1 MKLNSWAGVQC
12 SQQQELNEV
21 VQVCAVRDSQVLRFT
36 SPVGG
41 EPQLPPVP
49 QPVLESAG
57 ISPAHSWE
65 PGKTK
70 IYILELKDYCC
81 LSHYKKQFQGGEGT
95 GGA

>member
-1 MKLNSWAGVQC
+1 MKLNRWAGVQC

-21 VQVCAVRDSQVLRFT
+21 VQVCAVRASQVLRFP

-41 EPQLPPVP
+41 EAQLPPVP

-57 ISPAHSWE
+57 LSPSHSWE

-81 LSHYKKQFQGGEGT
+81 LFHYKKQAQGGEGT